1 MYLVLSITI
10 PFFAIIFLGT
20 FFKALKVFNNEASRI
35 LTNFALYV
43 TLPPFIF
50 INIIKS
56 SNNVIFEWDFIVR
69 FEIITLF
76 ILFLSF
82 IISKY
87 IIKNDTKKSSIFAL
101 NSSYPNYGYM
111 GIPLCI
117 LAFGQTASIPISVI
131 LLIDSIVLLSFTSLL
146 NTESTQKNYINKF
159 FLLFLSM
166 LKNPILLS
174 VFIGF
179 FFILLNI
186 KLNTILFKFLD
197 ILAFAATPTALFAIG
212 LNIYGNKI
220 TKSFG
225 EIYIISF
232 IKLFLH
238 PLLIF
243 LIFSLFP
250 SNINPL
256 WIKVAILCS
265 CLPVAGNVYAMS
277 IFYDSFTLK
286 TSNSI
291 LFTTVLSTFTVPFV
305 LFYLLL

>member
-1 MYLVLSITI
+1 M
-10 PFFAIIFLGT
+10 
-20 FFKALKVFNNEASRI
+20 
-35 LTNFALYV
+35 TNFALYV

-166 LKNPILLS
+166 LKNPILMSKMGKEGRNLAEKKFS
-174 VFIGF
+174 INDV
-179 FFILLNI
+179 I
-186 KLNTILFKFLD
+186 KTHLD
-197 ILAFAATPTALFAIG
+197 IYKNFKRLF
-212 LNIYGNKI
+212 IY
-220 TKSFG
+220 
-225 EIYIISF
+225 
-232 IKLFLH
+232 
-238 PLLIF
+238 
-243 LIFSLFP
+243 SL
-250 SNINPL
+250 
-256 WIKVAILCS
+256 
-265 CLPVAGNVYAMS
+265 
-277 IFYDSFTLK
+277 
-286 TSNSI
+286 
-291 LFTTVLSTFTVPFV
+291 
-305 LFYLLL
+305 